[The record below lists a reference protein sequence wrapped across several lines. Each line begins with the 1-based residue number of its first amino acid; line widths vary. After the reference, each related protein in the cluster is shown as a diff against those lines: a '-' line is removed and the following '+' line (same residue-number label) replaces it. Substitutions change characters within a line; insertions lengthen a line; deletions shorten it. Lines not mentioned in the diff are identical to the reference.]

1 MKNRKEKKISLRR
14 KIENNSAI
22 TAIRQGLI
30 CCIPLIVIGSVALM
44 FMSLPIPVYQRFI
57 NNVFGGRLYDLLNFV
72 YSSVFNFYS
81 VIFAGAVTICF
92 SVKKQQ
98 KYKQKVNMGE
108 TLVLTL
114 ITITAL
120 VGTLGIQYDTFTI
133 NSLSNINTFMALFV
147 SLISSNLFYLIKKKE
162 WFKLSKDSNFYDSFY
177 AGAIEGIVPAIIIV
191 LFFAVLRLVFVE
203 VFQVNNLQQLLE
215 GYANNLIKMVDYN
228 FGEGLIVVLL
238 SQIMWFFG
246 IHGNNI
252 LNTVIEQNFTT
263 ISSEVFNKTF
273 LDVFVIIG
281 GCGAILSLVI
291 AILIYAKKK
300 HIRNIGTLS
309 MTTAVFNISEIPV
322 FGIPVILNPTFVVP
336 FICIPIFNYVV
347 CYIVILLGWVPMVE
361 SQVEWS
367 APILINAYQ
376 ATGSW
381 RGILLQVFCIV
392 IDVLVYKPFVE
403 LYENVSDKNFAKNVE
418 LLVERL
424 KDDEENSIVIT
435 YTDEQDEIGRV
446 ARILATEL
454 EEAIEKRKLF
464 LLYQPQVNSKDICVG
479 GEALLRW
486 NHPIAGFIYPPL
498 IIKLAR
504 EQGILHK
511 LEELI
516 MDTACSAIATIQ
528 RQIDYEFK
536 ISINL
541 TNGSLEWDG
550 FEECLD
556 KCVEKYNIP
565 NNRLW
570 LEITENDA
578 ISSSINT
585 IEKIK
590 NIKSKGHKFLID
602 DFGMGHTSLLY
613 LQTNYFDVLK
623 LDGILTRDILENK
636 RNSEI
641 VSSIAYLSR
650 SLNFDIIA
658 EYVATPEQRDELA
671 EIGCYAFQGD
681 LYSRPIGLEKFIEW
695 MKNHSGKVEEECQLS

>member
-1 MKNRKEKKISLRR
+1 MKNKKQKKVSLTEKIQ
-14 KIENNSAI
+14 NNSAI

-30 CCIPLIVIGSVALM
+30 CCIPLIVIGSIALM
-44 FMSLPIPVYQRFI
+44 LMSLPIPIYQRFI
-57 NNVFGGRLYDLLNFV
+57 IGVFGGRLYELLNFV
-72 YSSVFNFYS
+72 YSSVYNFYS
-81 VIFAGAVTICF
+81 IIFAGAVTICF
-92 SVKKQQ
+92 SLKKQQ
-98 KYKQKVNMGE
+98 KYKQKMNMGE

-120 VGTLGIQYDTFTI
+120 VGTLGIQYESFDI
-133 NSLSNINTFMALFV
+133 KSLSNINMFMALFV
-147 SLISSNLFYLIKKKE
+147 SLVSSNLFYLIKKKQ
-162 WFKLSKDSNFYDSFY
+162 WLKLNRDSNFYDSFY
-177 AGAIEGIVPAIIIV
+177 SGAIEGIIPAIIIIG
-191 LFFAVLRLVFVE
+191 FFSILRLVFVE
-203 VFQVNNLQQLLE
+203 VFEVNTVQELLE
-215 GYANNLIKMVDYN
+215 SYANELIKMVDYN
-228 FGEGLIVVLL
+228 FGAGIAVVLL
-238 SQIMWFFG
+238 SQFMWFFG

-252 LNTVIEQNFTT
+252 LETVIEQNFTQ
-263 ISSEVFNKTF
+263 IGNEVFNKTF

-281 GCGAILSLVI
+281 GCGAILGLVI
-291 AILIYAKKK
+291 AIMIYGKKK
-300 HIRNIGTLS
+300 HIRNIATLS
-309 MTTAVFNISEIPV
+309 LTTTIFNISEIAV
-322 FGIPVILNPTFVVP
+322 FGIPVILNPTFVIP

-347 CYIVILLGWVPMVE
+347 CYMAMIMGWIPLVTN
-361 SQVEWS
+361 QVEWS
-367 APILINAYQ
+367 APIIVNAFQ

-381 RGILLQVFCIV
+381 KGILLQIFCIA
-392 IDVLVYKPFVE
+392 IDVLVYKPYVK
-403 LYENVSDKNFAKNVE
+403 LYEDVSDKNFAKNVE

-424 KDDEENSIVIT
+424 KEDEENSIVIT
-435 YTDEQDEIGRV
+435 YTDEQDELGKV

-454 EEAIEKRKLF
+454 EEAIAKKKLF

-486 NHPIAGFIYPPL
+486 KHPIVGYIYPPL
-498 IIKLAR
+498 IIKLAK
-504 EQGILHK
+504 EQNLLHK
-511 LEELI
+511 LEEFI

-528 RQIDYEFK
+528 RQVDYEFK

-550 FEECLD
+550 IEACLD
-556 KCVEKYNIP
+556 KYVEKYNIP
-565 NNRLW
+565 NSRLW

-590 NIKSKGHKFLID
+590 NIKNKGHKFLID

-650 SLNFDIIA
+650 SLDIDIIA

-681 LYSRPIGLEKFIEW
+681 LYSRPIALPEFVEW
-695 MKNHSGKVEEECQLS
+695 MKNHSGKGAE